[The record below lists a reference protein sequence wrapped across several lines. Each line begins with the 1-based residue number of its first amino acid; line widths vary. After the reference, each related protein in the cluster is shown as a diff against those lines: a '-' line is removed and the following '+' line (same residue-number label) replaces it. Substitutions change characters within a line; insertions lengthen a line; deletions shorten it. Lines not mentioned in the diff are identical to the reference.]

1 MYLREGVRLANCSI
15 CGASNLGM
23 GRTDLVL
30 VDGIWY
36 CKKCIVKKGKIK
48 CHLCGKEPFS
58 SDEHFKTIDG
68 NYLCTA
74 CIEKQGI
81 MKKYDY
87 IMSSVMGSRPKPA
100 APTAVPTNGKAAL
113 KTLGSLADLL
123 QSNIEP
129 DEDIEIALVGN
140 TGEGLACSSKHIYIL
155 KSGMVTGSI
164 TGKKCVKYPWNTVSG
179 IEIKEGAL
187 YGLIEIKGTG
197 LPSFDAQ
204 DINKAKQSENAVTF
218 LASKRRDFDSALPK
232 LQSYIKG

>member
-1 MYLREGVRLANCSI
+1 
-15 CGASNLGM
+15 M
-23 GRTDLVL
+23 GRIDLVL
-30 VDGIWY
+30 VDGTWY
-36 CKKCIVKKGKIK
+36 CKKCIVKKGKVK

-74 CIEKQGI
+74 CMEKQGI

-100 APTAVPTNGKAAL
+100 APTAAGTDGKTAL

-123 QSNIEP
+123 QSNMEP
-129 DEDIEIALVGN
+129 NEDIEIALVGN

-155 KSGMVTGSI
+155 KSGMATGSI

-218 LASKRRDFDSALPK
+218 LASKRRDFDNALPK

>member
-1 MYLREGVRLANCSI
+1 MANCSI

-23 GRTDLVL
+23 GRIDLVL
-30 VDGIWY
+30 VDGTWY
-36 CKKCIVKKGKIK
+36 CKKCIVKKGKVK

-68 NYLCTA
+68 HYLCTA

-100 APTAVPTNGKAAL
+100 APTAAGTDGKAVL

-129 DEDIEIALVGN
+129 DEDIEVALVGN

-155 KSGMVTGSI
+155 KSGMATGSI

-218 LASKRRDFDSALPK
+218 LASKRRDFDTALPK

>member
-1 MYLREGVRLANCSI
+1 LANCSS
-15 CGASNLGM
+15 CGASNLGI

-30 VDGIWY
+30 VDGLWY
-36 CKKCIVKKGKIK
+36 CKKCIIKKGKIK

-68 NYLCTA
+68 EYLCTS

-87 IMSSVMGSRPKPA
+87 IMSSVMASRPKPA
-100 APTAVPTNGKAAL
+100 TPPAAAGDGKVSLKAL
-113 KTLGSLADLL
+113 GALGDLL
-123 QSNIEP
+123 QSNIDPNE
-129 DEDIEIALVGN
+129 EIEVAVVGN
-140 TGEGLACSSKHIYIL
+140 TGEGLACSSKHVFIL

-164 TGKKCVKYPWNTVSG
+164 TGKKCIKYPWNTVSG

-197 LPSFDAQ
+197 LPSHDAQ

-218 LASKRRDFDSALPK
+218 LASKRRDFDSAMPK
-232 LQSYIKG
+232 LQSYIRG